1 VKTAMNPGTSVFFFF
16 VIMPG
21 MAHDQSEV

>member
-1 VKTAMNPGTSVFFFF
+1 VKTVMNPGTSIFF
-16 VIMPG
+16 IMPG

>member
-16 VIMPG
+16 IMPG